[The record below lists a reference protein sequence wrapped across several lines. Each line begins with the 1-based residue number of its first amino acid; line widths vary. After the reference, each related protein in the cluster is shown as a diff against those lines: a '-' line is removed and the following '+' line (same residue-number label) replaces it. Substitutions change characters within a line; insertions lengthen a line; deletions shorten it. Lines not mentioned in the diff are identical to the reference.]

1 MTKRV
6 VLLLAGLML
15 LTACESQNKQ
25 SPTATVVTSN
35 HRLLIQQ
42 AETAYLEGDFA
53 EALEAAQAAI
63 QAAPQDATA
72 WEWVRRSSVA
82 KAADDYL
89 SDLPPDRY
97 RLSPAAFIEDVV
109 NGKLYTILDVREPDE
124 FAEGHIERAV
134 NIPLREL
141 TQRLG
146 DLPGNASNP
155 MVVYCHSGRRAT
167 HALVIL
173 RELGYRQVYNLDGGY
188 EAYLEF
194 LNTHPMPTPGP
205 TPTFDPAR
213 NPDQDGGC

>member
-1 MTKRV
+1 MIKRM
-6 VLLLAGLML
+6 VLLLVGLML
-15 LTACESQNKQ
+15 LTACDSQNTQ
-25 SPTATVVTSN
+25 SPTATVAVSD

-42 AETAYLEGDFA
+42 SEAAYIEGDFA
-53 EALEAAQAAI
+53 EALSAAQAAV

-89 SDLPPDRY
+89 SALPPDRY
-97 RLSPAAFIEDVV
+97 RLSPAEFTTNIV
-109 NGKLYTILDVREPDE
+109 NGKLYTIIDVREPDE
-124 FAEGHIERAV
+124 FAEGHIESAV

-141 TQRLG
+141 TQRLA
-146 DLPGNASNP
+146 DLPGNASTP
-155 MVVYCHSGRRAT
+155 IVVYCHSGRRAA

-188 EAYLEF
+188 EVYQEF
-194 LNTHPMPTPGP
+194 QNTHPMPTPGP
-205 TPTFDPAR
+205 TPTYDPAR